1 MEQEQ
6 KKTTKELWLE
16 LGRLILILLATMLKY
31 CISSIGRFFVYLF
44 SLFKSGLHAIRVWW
58 FDKNTQEKIRSI
70 LLRIRKYIR
79 LCIKWTVIGLA
90 TLFRWTKKA
99 LRFIIRKTI
108 KYILLFFIYL
118 WKGSRWLAINLFNL
132 IVHMKPT
139 IIRMMASF
147 REWRKRVARGR
158 RLSKIRKQRRHE
170 EFVRNGGI
178 RGALERKTT
187 SLKSSIRSYMEEDQ
201 SEVDPGAV
209 TDDEIIRE
217 KFEQM
222 ERDNKA
228 HVISKKFFS
237 SIKNI
242 VEEDN

>member
-16 LGRLILILLATMLKY
+16 LGRLILILLAMMFKY

-44 SLFKSGLHAIRVWW
+44 SLFKNGLHAIRVWW
-58 FDKNTQEKIRSI
+58 FDKSTQEKIRSI
-70 LLRIRKYIR
+70 RLRIRKYIR
-79 LCIKWTVIGLA
+79 LCIKWTVIGLT
-90 TLFRWTKKA
+90 TLFLWTKKA
-99 LRFIIRKTI
+99 LWFIIRKAI
-108 KYILLFFIYL
+108 KYIVLFFIYL
-118 WKGSRWLAINLFNL
+118 WKGTRWLAINLFNL

-139 IIRMMASF
+139 LIRMIASF
-147 REWRKRVARGR
+147 REWRKQAARGR
-158 RLSKIRKQRRHE
+158 RFNKLRRQRRHE

-187 SLKSSIRSYMEEDQ
+187 SLKSSIHSYMEEDQ
-201 SEVDPGAV
+201 SEVHPEAV
-209 TDDEIIRE
+209 TDDEIFRE
-217 KFEQM
+217 KFEQI

-228 HVISKKFFS
+228 QVISKKFFS

-242 VEEDN
+242 VEEND